1 MNRHIRTPT
10 TLSALILLLC
20 LGPAPAEQSG
30 YRGEVERW
38 RAQREERLK
47 ADGGW
52 LTVTGLFWLH
62 DGVNAFGSAP
72 ANQIV
77 LPPSAPAHAGAF
89 ELRQGKVALRL
100 QAGVS
105 ATVQGQPVT
114 ERELKGDGS
123 GSPDVLSLGRLTLH
137 VIERGQRFGIRLKD
151 MDSAA
156 RREFKGLSW
165 FPVDELYRVTARF
178 VPYAPPRPLAVPNI
192 LGEIEVMRSPGYAE
206 FRLQGRSLRLEPVLE
221 TPEAQELFF
230 IFRDQTA
237 GKQTYSAGRF
247 LYSALPRNG
256 TLVLDFN
263 KAYSPPCAFTR
274 FATCPLPPKG
284 NRLEVRV
291 AAGERNDGHHQEAG
305 SQLGSTHDPRV
316 AYASV
321 TLDIRNRRLLRS
333 ASH

>member
-1 MNRHIRTPT
+1 MSRHIRSTT
-10 TLSALILLLC
+10 TLSAAILLLSF
-20 LGPAPAEQSG
+20 GPAPAEEGG
-30 YRGEVERW
+30 YRDQVERW

-62 DGVNAFGSAP
+62 EGVNTFGSAP
-72 ANQIV
+72 ANEIV
-77 LPPSAPAHAGAF
+77 LPPGAPAHAGAF

-123 GSPDVLSLGRLTLH
+123 GSPDVVSLGRLTLH
-137 VIERGQRFGIRLKD
+137 VIERGRRFGIRLKD

-165 FPVDELYRVTARF
+165 FPVDESYRVTARF
-178 VPYAPPRPLAVPNI
+178 VSYALPRSLAIPNI
-192 LGEIEVMRSPGYAE
+192 LGEVEMMRSPGYAE
-206 FRLQGRSLRLEPVLE
+206 FTLQGKPQRLEPVLE
-221 TPEAQELFF
+221 SPEALELFF

-237 GKQTYSAGRF
+237 GKETYPAGRF
-247 LYSALPRNG
+247 LYAALPRDG

-291 AAGERNDGHHQEAG
+291 AAGERSHGHHQEGG
-305 SQLGSTHDPRV
+305 SKVGSTHDPRV
-316 AYASV
+316 AYAST
-321 TLDIRNRRLLRS
+321 TLDIRNRRLLGS